1 MNHAWTL
8 VCAWTALAP
17 LQDPPPAPAPAP
29 AAERPAEIV
38 RLTAWPELPKD
49 LQKTVE
55 TDIERL
61 RKAHT
66 EGMGEDAHAGLIAAG
81 AAIVPELLPKL
92 GKEKDAEA
100 RARIED
106 VLNAVTSAEHT
117 RLLAARF
124 ADKAQAIR
132 TYALSRASAFPDA
145 GTRAEA
151 EAALARAAAV
161 KEPKDEDRAEHLAAA
176 LAATAAGSLAGLDH
190 LALRAETSFGTEGAR
205 MRRALEAVRGP
216 EATAQLG
223 AKLSGERAARIAAL
237 NLLAGCGDASAKPL
251 VKPFLDD
258 NDNSVR
264 IAAIN
269 ALRGIV
275 DGAPP
280 LDKLP
285 VFEAIEIAKEW
296 KNRV

>member
-1 MNHAWTL
+1 MKHAWIAL
-8 VCAWTALAP
+8 CALAARASA
-17 LQDPPPAPAPAP
+17 QDAPAERAP
-29 AAERPAEIV
+29 AAQAAPAEIV
-38 RLTAWPELPKD
+38 RLTAWPELAPA

-55 TDIERL
+55 TDVERL

-66 EGMGEDAHAGLIAAG
+66 EEMGRQAREALVAAG

-106 VLNAVTSAEHT
+106 VLTAVTGAEHT
-117 RLLAARF
+117 RLLAQRF
-124 ADKAQAIR
+124 ADKAQRVR
-132 TYALSRASAFPDA
+132 TFALRRASAFPDA

-161 KEPKDEDRAEHLAAA
+161 KEPEDEDRAEQLAAA
-176 LAATAAGSLAGLDH
+176 LATTASGSLAGLEH
-190 LALRAETSFGTEGAR
+190 LAQRAETSFGTEGAS
-205 MRRALEAVRGP
+205 MRLALEAVRGK
-216 EATAQLG
+216 EATALLG
-223 AKLSGERAARIAAL
+223 ARLGGERPARIAAL
-237 NLLAGCGDASAKPL
+237 NLLAGCGDESAKAL
-251 VKPFLDD
+251 VKPYLDD

-285 VFEAIEIAKEW
+285 VFEAIELAKEW
-296 KNRV
+296 KGRV